1 MGGPSMVRRLVF
13 CTASDGGRQRYFLC
27 WLVLVWLSPLR
38 SDASSFTPWVESTCR
53 VEASNF
59 LFAKKKVTKEIAW
72 ERGVAGRYIGP
83 SIHFASLVPLSAW
96 PSRIN
101 RSAVFIARESG
112 RSFAKSFTL
121 CHRPRLIDHRRTVGG
136 KHSLAPE

>member
-96 PSRIN
+96 PRRSHRICFTPTLEIWDIGAPTASRSAGWKIN
-101 RSAVFIARESG
+101 RAYW
-112 RSFAKSFTL
+112 L
-121 CHRPRLIDHRRTVGG
+121 D
-136 KHSLAPE
+136 